1 MTKDLIFAQIEAEL
15 HALRA
20 CTSIPELRSREQA
33 AVRCL
38 EGFPRGNGGTHR
50 YILVLLKSHLRFLEE
65 TTGLDATEEVLR
77 LTQTAGNV
85 LRDEISPGM
94 GVLQILA
101 ERGRPRRLARAT
113 DRQPRCARSWELE
126 DEEN

>member
-1 MTKDLIFAQIEAEL
+1 MTKDLNFAQIESEL
-15 HALRA
+15 HALAA
-20 CTSIPELRSREQA
+20 CISIPELLSRERA

-38 EGFPRGNGGTHR
+38 EGFPQGGPGSHR

-77 LTQTAGNV
+77 LTQTAVKV
-85 LRDEISPGM
+85 LRDEISPGL
-94 GVLQILA
+94 GVLQVLE
-101 ERGRPRRLARAT
+101 ERGMPRRFTRTLE
-113 DRQPRCARSWELE
+113 RQPRCARSWELE